1 MSFVYEV
8 EIDVGIK
15 PSIKLQP
22 KCPQGIKLQ
31 FWVMFKENKWV
42 LLCVIKLTQLAI
54 KWRLIKMLWSLL
66 ICLQE
71 GKCASFPE
79 CCFSLMEGHKT
90 RKAQAPEHKCTN
102 KHRLSASIRCKLI
115 LEANQKHPE
124 PVLWFAHLWD
134 ALCSAA
140 ALCEMSAMYRMLL
153 LGFTVQYCKPLL
165 QDN

>member
-1 MSFVYEV
+1 
-8 EIDVGIK
+8 
-15 PSIKLQP
+15 
-22 KCPQGIKLQ
+22 
-31 FWVMFKENKWV
+31 
-42 LLCVIKLTQLAI
+42 
-54 KWRLIKMLWSLL
+54 
-66 ICLQE
+66 
-71 GKCASFPE
+71 
-79 CCFSLMEGHKT
+79 MEGRKT
-90 RKAQAPEHKCTN
+90 RKAQAPEHKCMN

>member
-1 MSFVYEV
+1 MRFVYEV
-8 EIDVGIK
+8 EIDVDIK

-66 ICLQE
+66 FCLQE

-79 CCFSLMEGHKT
+79 CCSSLMESRKT
-90 RKAQAPEHKCTN
+90 RKAQAPEHKCMK
-102 KHRLSASIRCKLI
+102 KHRLSASIRCKMI
-115 LEANQKHPE
+115 LKANQKHTE

-134 ALCSAA
+134 VLSSAA
-140 ALCEMSAMYRMLL
+140 ALCEMSATYSLQ
-153 LGFTVQYCKPLL
+153 GFTVRYCNPLF
-165 QDN
+165 QEN